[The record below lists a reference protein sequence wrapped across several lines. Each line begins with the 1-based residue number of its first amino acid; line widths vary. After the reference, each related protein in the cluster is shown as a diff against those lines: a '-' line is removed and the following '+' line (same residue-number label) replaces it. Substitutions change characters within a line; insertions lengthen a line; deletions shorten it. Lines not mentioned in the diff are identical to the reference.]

1 MDVDD
6 IDAAIPSRRVS
17 SRAKRVLRAVVAIA
31 TVGAVFGFALPRFTS
46 PGAVWHAV
54 AHVGWRGGTLLAV
67 AAIWNLVTYWFVWMA
82 AMPGLGLRRA
92 ALVAHAPT
100 AVANTVPGG
109 SYVAVALT
117 FSMLRSWGQG
127 RSAATL
133 AMIVTGVWN
142 NFAKLALPIVALAA
156 LAVDGDVDAS
166 RVVAALAGVGG
177 LVGAVGAFA
186 FAMRTD
192 AAATRVG
199 RLAAAVATP
208 VMRLLR
214 RPAPRGW
221 DVAVRRFRA
230 DAGDLLG
237 ARWHFLTAATAVGH
251 VSLFLLLLAALRAT
265 GVPAAEVGWSEAF
278 AVFAFARLATAVPF
292 SPGGVGIV
300 ELALTAGLVGVG
312 GARAPVVAGV
322 LVYRALTYLLQI
334 PLGAAAYLVWRRTVP
349 SPAERALAPIAGSV
363 SGSPRSTGPRI
374 DA

>member
-6 IDAAIPSRRVS
+6 IDAAGTSQPPS
-17 SRAKRVLRAVVAIA
+17 SRAKRVLRAVVALA
-31 TVGAVFGFALPRFTS
+31 VVGAVFGFALPQFTS

-54 AHVGWRGGTLLAV
+54 AHVGWRGGAVLA
-67 AAIWNLVTYWFVWMA
+67 AATTWNLVTYWFVWMA
-82 AMPGLGLRRA
+82 AVPTLGLWRS

-117 FSMLRSWGQG
+117 FSMLRSWGHG

-133 AMIVTGVWN
+133 AMVVTGVWN
-142 NFAKLALPIVALAA
+142 NLAKLALPIVALAA

-166 RVVAALAGVGG
+166 RVLAALAGVGG
-177 LVGAVGAFA
+177 LLAAVAAFA

-208 VMRLLR
+208 VMRLLH
-214 RPAPRGW
+214 RPTPREW
-221 DVAVRRFRA
+221 DVAMRRFRA
-230 DAGDLLG
+230 DANDLLA
-237 ARWHFLTAATAVGH
+237 ARWHVLTAATAIGH

-265 GVPAAEVGWSEAF
+265 GVPADEVSWSEGL

-300 ELALTAGLVGVG
+300 ELALAAGLVAAG

-334 PLGAAAYLVWRRTVP
+334 PLGAAAYLVWRRTAP
-349 SPAERALAPIAGSV
+349 PAEPALAPAAGSAP
-363 SGSPRSTGPRI
+363 GSPRSTGLRI
-374 DA
+374 SK